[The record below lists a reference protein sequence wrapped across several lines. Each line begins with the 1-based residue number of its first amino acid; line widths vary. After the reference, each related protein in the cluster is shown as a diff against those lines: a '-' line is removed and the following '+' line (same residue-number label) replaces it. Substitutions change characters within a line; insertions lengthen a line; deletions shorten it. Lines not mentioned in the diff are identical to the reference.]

1 MTQEDRMPRT
11 GSALRA
17 HRTVLGANDTLMS
30 RSIAVVLALLI
41 GAVIGLRMRRQ
52 HVRQL
57 QG

>member
-1 MTQEDRMPRT
+1 MSRT
-11 GSALRA
+11 RSAPRA

-30 RSIAVVLALLI
+30 RSIAVALALLI
-41 GAVIGLRMRRQ
+41 GAVIGLRLRRQ